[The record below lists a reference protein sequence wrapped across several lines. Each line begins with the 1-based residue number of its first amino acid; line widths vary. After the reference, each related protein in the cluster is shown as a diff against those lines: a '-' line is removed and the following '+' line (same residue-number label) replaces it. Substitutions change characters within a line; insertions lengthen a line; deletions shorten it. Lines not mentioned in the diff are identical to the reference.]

1 MPATDPGPNPIT
13 TLLREWRAGDGDV
26 SASLMPLVYEELR
39 SRARDYLSR
48 ERANHTLQATALV
61 HEAYLRLVK
70 SDPIAW
76 ENRTHFFC
84 VAARVMRRILVDH
97 ARARQ
102 SAKRGGEAERVSL
115 DLVPEPAEGAR
126 GVEYVALD
134 GALEELAREH
144 PRPARVVE
152 LRFFG
157 GLEAREIG
165 ELLEMSEK
173 TVLRDWSF
181 AKLWLYRFL
190 AGDSNAAA

>member
-1 MPATDPGPNPIT
+1 MSESSPHPVT
-13 TLLREWRAGDGDV
+13 TLLREWRAGDSEA
-26 SASLMPLVYEELR
+26 SARLMPLVYEELR
-39 SRARDYLSR
+39 ARARGYLER
-48 ERANHTLQATALV
+48 ERGNHTLQATALV

-76 ENRTHFFC
+76 QNRAHFFC

-102 SAKRGGEAERVSL
+102 SNKRGGEAERVSL
-115 DLVPEPAEGAR
+115 ELVPEPAAAGQN
-126 GVEYVALD
+126 VEFVALD

-157 GLEAREIG
+157 GLEAREIAEVL
-165 ELLEMSEK
+165 ELSEK

-181 AKLWLYRFL
+181 AKLWLYRYL
-190 AGDSNAAA
+190 AGDSNAVA